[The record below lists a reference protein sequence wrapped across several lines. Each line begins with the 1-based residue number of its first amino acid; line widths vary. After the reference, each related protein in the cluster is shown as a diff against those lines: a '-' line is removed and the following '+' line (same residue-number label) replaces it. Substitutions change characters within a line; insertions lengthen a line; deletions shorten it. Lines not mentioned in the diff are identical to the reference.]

1 MPVPSWPSGI
11 DPWTCASRGPHVS
24 HAMLNPVAHLNEAL
38 ESSSRIE
45 SEYERARLWQAANF
59 DSGRN

>member
-1 MPVPSWPSGI
+1 
-11 DPWTCASRGPHVS
+11 
-24 HAMLNPVAHLNEAL
+24 MLNPVAHLNEAL

-59 DSGRN
+59 DAGRN